1 MFGDKLVGVE
11 VLFQSFPALLDDPRV
26 PDDLV
31 SFVLSGVA
39 EYILLLEHFPEV
51 CPVSYAVAYVLTN
64 FVLLRVTAAATQEP
78 IEERLILLGHFK
90 SPSLSFP
97 TPVFTAYKIIQT
109 VDSVFLGLA
118 DRRHLHPRLPHHTPQ
133 GRHAPQ
139 QFPLWGP
146 RVRAHCGRSSA
157 LRIVAPAQS
166 RVFLEIFR

>member
-1 MFGDKLVGVE
+1 MLGGKLVGVE
-11 VLFQSFPALLDDPRV
+11 VLFQSFPALLDDPGV

-64 FVLLRVTAAATQEP
+64 LVLLRVTAATQEP

-118 DRRHLHPRLPHHTPQ
+118 DRR
-133 GRHAPQ
+133 
-139 QFPLWGP
+139 
-146 RVRAHCGRSSA
+146 
-157 LRIVAPAQS
+157 
-166 RVFLEIFR
+166 